1 MSGKVIGKS
10 LNYGF
15 AGAFARTPDMVIE
28 TRSAES
34 NIKFGDPV
42 IAGATAGS
50 VKKADAT
57 LTAANF
63 VGIAGAEVKSAFD
76 YANQGEGSY
85 KQYDATPVMQRG
97 SINVVCK
104 NGTPALY
111 GPVYVAITTSA
122 FTGAEVGDIMAAGT
136 GTLNTDY
143 IQLTNAQWGGPKDA
157 NGVAELVLLT
167 RVNA

>member
-1 MSGKVIGKS
+1 MSGKVIGKT

-15 AGAFARTPDMVIE
+15 AGSFARTPDMVIE

-34 NIKFGDPV
+34 DIKFGDPV
-42 IAGATAGS
+42 IAGTSAGS

-57 LTAANF
+57 ITAANF
-63 VGIAGAEVKSAFD
+63 IGIAGSEVKSAYD

-85 KQYDATPVMQRG
+85 KAYDAVPVMQRG

-111 GPVYVAITTSA
+111 GAVYVAITTSA
-122 FTGAEVGDIMAAGT
+122 FTGAEIGDLLASGT
-136 GTLNTDY
+136 GTENTDF
-143 IQLTNAQWGGPKDA
+143 IKLTNAQWGGEKDA